1 MSVRNSTMTNTDKD
15 IFVKY
20 SHGQIFI
27 VVDKIY
33 EGKVFFVE
41 GVVAPK
47 HTAISLTV

>member
-1 MSVRNSTMTNTDKD
+1 MTNTDKD

-20 SHGQIFI
+20 SHGQMFI

-41 GVVAPK
+41 GVLLLAPI
-47 HTAISLTV
+47 HTAVSLTV